1 MKVKSTGLG
10 KTTLTAEF
18 TKLAPNGDP
27 NGMILAI
34 ESKAPVHWHITV
46 TMGGDDL
53 RQVIGMALKP
63 SVLLTLLSMLVKGN
77 KVQ

>member
-27 NGMILAI
+27 NSMLLAI

-46 TMGGDDL
+46 TMGGEDL
-53 RQVIGMALKP
+53 RQVVGMMMKP
-63 SVLLTLLSMLVKGN
+63 SVLFSLISMLIKGN
-77 KVQ
+77 KV